1 MRIRDCFLPLK
12 RGMLDLNSA
21 GKEVIKVSDEFNE
34 LMGIMKDLKE
44 QGKSILF
51 ITHKLNEIKQAA
63 DRRTVLRKGKYVAA
77 IEVKE
82 TSGEERAKLM
92 VGRQVDLIL
101 NWKKTISTRRFCRSG
116 KAVLLVTLELDK
128 L

>member
-1 MRIRDCFLPLK
+1 MPLK

-77 IEVKE
+77 IEVKD
-82 TSGEERAKLM
+82 TSGEERSKLM
-92 VGRQVDLIL
+92 VGRQVDLIIEL
-101 NWKKTISTRRFCRSG
+101 EEKDFDQTVLSIRKSG
-116 KAVLLVTLELDK
+116 SSRYLGAG
-128 L
+128 

>member
-12 RGMLDLNSA
+12 RGMLDLTSA

-51 ITHKLNEIKQAA
+51 ITHKLNEIKQVA

-77 IEVKE
+77 IEVKD
-82 TSGEERAKLM
+82 TSGEERSKLM
-92 VGRQVDLIL
+92 VGRQVDLIIEL
-101 NWKKTISTRRFCRSG
+101 EEKDFDQTVLSIRKSG
-116 KAVLLVTLELDK
+116 SSRYLGAG
-128 L
+128 

>member
-1 MRIRDCFLPLK
+1 MPLK
-12 RGMLDLNSA
+12 RGMLDLTSA

-77 IEVKE
+77 IEVKD
-82 TSGEERAKLM
+82 TSGEERSKLV
-92 VGRQVDLIL
+92 VGRQVDLIIEL
-101 NWKKTISTRRFCRSG
+101 EEKDFDQT
-116 KAVLLVTLELDK
+116 VLSIRESDSSRYLGAG
-128 L
+128 